1 MSADHDHSHDHDAG
15 HSHVPS
21 VIKYERPLWIAF
33 GLTLFFL
40 FVEVAGGILTN
51 ILALLSDAAHMMTDV
66 IALGVSL
73 FAVRLARKPADAKR
87 TYGYARMEAIGAMI
101 NGGLL
106 FLVAGYIL
114 WEAVGRFRE
123 PPHVAST
130 GMLVVAGL
138 GLVVN
143 LISMQLLRA
152 GAGDSLNMKGAYLE
166 VWSDMLGSVGVILG
180 ALAIRFTGWTVI
192 DPIIAVLIGLWVL
205 PRTWVLLRQAGHVLM
220 QGVPAGVNLDAV
232 RDAMQAQPG
241 VAAVHD
247 LHVWA
252 LGSREPILTAH
263 VLLANEDADADVV
276 RDAMATMLHERFD
289 IGHATLQVERRH
301 CGGDLHA

>member
-1 MSADHDHSHDHDAG
+1 MGTHHHHSHDHDAG

-51 ILALLSDAAHMMTDV
+51 SLALLSDAAHMMTDV

-263 VLLANEDADADVV
+263 VLLANDAADTDGI
-276 RDAMATMLHERFD
+276 RIAMAEMLHERFD
-289 IGHATLQVERRH
+289 IDHATLQLEGRH
-301 CGGDLHA
+301 CGGHQHP

>member
-33 GLTLFFL
+33 GLTLFSL

-51 ILALLSDAAHMMTDV
+51 SLALLSDAAHMMTDV

-220 QGVPAGVNLDAV
+220 QGVPAGVDLDAV

-263 VLLANEDADADVV
+263 VLLANDAADTDGI
-276 RDAMATMLHERFD
+276 RIAMAEMLHERFD
-289 IGHATLQVERRH
+289 IDHATLQLEGRH
-301 CGGDLHA
+301 CGGHQHP

>member
-1 MSADHDHSHDHDAG
+1 MGTHHHHGRDHDAG

-21 VIKYERPLWIAF
+21 EIKHERPLWIAF

-51 ILALLSDAAHMMTDV
+51 SLALLSDAAHMMTDG

-205 PRTWVLLRQAGHVLM
+205 PRPWVLLRQAGHVLM

-263 VLLANEDADADVV
+263 VLLESYAADTDGI
-276 RDAMATMLHERFD
+276 RIAMAEMLHERFD
-289 IGHATLQVERRH
+289 IDHATLQLEGRH
-301 CGGDLHA
+301 CGGHQHP